1 MLIGLQF
8 QVTLQQNQKLQE
20 VRYGVIFIL
29 FMYKIFKYC
38 LSKARLRVLKV
49 LLCVYRV
56 FGFFRCCLAF
66 LRVDLAFSAYDYLVT
81 LVWNHLV
88 QRGAVLQA
96 VGM

>member
-66 LRVDLAFSAYDYLVT
+66 FK
-81 LVWNHLV
+81 
-88 QRGAVLQA
+88 G
-96 VGM
+96 